1 MSRSEQKK
9 HTNET
14 LCERTLGR
22 TKLTCLS
29 SLIKI
34 HFSLPHLKVAGD
46 TLSSLLCIK
55 LKRMQEVQRLIST
68 GLRDIHNWIKDE
80 HII

>member
-1 MSRSEQKK
+1 MCKKKK

-14 LCERTLGR
+14 LCERILGR
-22 TKLTCLS
+22 TKLKCLS
-29 SLIKI
+29 SLTQI

-46 TLSSLLCIK
+46 TLGSLLCIK
-55 LKRMQEVQRLIST
+55 LKRMQEVQRLISI

-80 HII
+80 HLI